1 MNFPSFISLFSSSFL
16 PLLPLFFFF
25 ASSSFSLLH
34 FSAFSL
40 LHFSAFFPSSLIP
53 IDRSPHFHPLFEND
67 EELLENKHLYGDAIA
82 DLLEEFDADPLAV
95 RHAIRSEPLFR
106 GEKFPSSSSFSPFF
120 HDTLSSFCNF
130 HFSLLLSAD
139 SYIAKTF
146 ATIIFL
152 CDGLL
157 SFSPSSQEEEQLEPA
172 RSLLRSNSRRF
183 LHIAQCL
190 PMELQMV
197 LCHRL
202 YLSERDL
209 ISRKLSEPAFKKLTK
224 ELLEKN

>member
-1 MNFPSFISLFSSSFL
+1 MDELSFFYFFFFL
-16 PLLPLFFFF
+16 QTFF
-25 ASSSFSLLH
+25 ASSS
-34 FSAFSL
+34 FSL

-106 GEKFPSSSSFSPFF
+106 GEKFPSSSFSPFF
-120 HDTLSSFCNF
+120 HDTLSSFFNL

-157 SFSPSSQEEEQLEPA
+157 SFSPLSQEEEQLEPA